1 MFADRGYEAVT
12 LREIAKE
19 IGYTHAV
26 IYQHFPD
33 KSHILAELSRE
44 TIGLMIQNFD
54 AIAAKHL
61 APKERLFATSR
72 GLIQFCIAHPQQ
84 FRNVFF
90 GPENRNGVRAGQY
103 INDIGAPL
111 FERFVQLF
119 FDVAKDEGL
128 PNRDDIVIAHTW
140 WFTIFGLAT
149 LFVIQG
155 VVPDLPDQTL
165 VIEQTIATLWAGVQ
179 AVPRLPKSAI
189 LSDPADPVPQ
199 SNNSFCLLG
208 SRWRY
213 ARGVPGLNH
222 FSKAV
227 AFLVAG
233 RVLVLCVIANAL
245 FDPGFVTRSR
255 LVAEVIRAILP
266 LLSRITGK
274 PEVNCR

>member
-1 MFADRGYEAVT
+1 MEVTSTSPSRRVERKERLRGKILAAASKMFADRGYEAVT

-33 KSHILAELSRE
+33 KWHILAELSRE
-44 TIGLMIQNFD
+44 TIGLMVQTFD

-61 APKERLFATSR
+61 SPKDRLFATSR
-72 GLIQFCIAHPQQ
+72 GLIQFCTAHPQQ

-90 GPENRNGVRAGQY
+90 GPENRDGVRAGQY

-111 FERFVQLF
+111 FGRFVKLF
-119 FDVAKDEGL
+119 FEVAKDEGL

-155 VVPDLPDQTL
+155 VVPDLPDQAL
-165 VIEQTIATLWAGVQ
+165 VVEQTIATLWAGVQ

-189 LSDPADPVPQ
+189 
-199 SNNSFCLLG
+199 
-208 SRWRY
+208 
-213 ARGVPGLNH
+213 
-222 FSKAV
+222 SKRS
-227 AFLVAG
+227 G
-233 RVLVLCVIANAL
+233 RSHASK
-245 FDPGFVTRSR
+245 R
-255 LVAEVIRAILP
+255 
-266 LLSRITGK
+266 
-274 PEVNCR
+274 